1 MTDKGWI
8 CLAVLLFFIVLVF
21 AMIALWRISSNLTRI
36 SKRLDVTNDKL
47 QSIYLTQRLTMS
59 TISGD
64 IKGVSEAI
72 HNVYESMFSNAEVTI
87 HRNDIEEDCDG
98 DI

>member
-21 AMIALWRISSNLTRI
+21 AMIALWRISSNLMRI
-36 SKRLDVTNDKL
+36 SKRLDGRNDKL
-47 QSIYLTQRLTMS
+47 QSIYLTQRLPMS

-64 IKGVSEAI
+64 IKGV
-72 HNVYESMFSNAEVTI
+72 YETIFAGAEVTI
-87 HRNDIEEDCDG
+87 HRNDIEEDCDD

>member
-8 CLAVLLFFIVLVF
+8 CLAVVMLFFVLML
-21 AMIALWRISSNLTRI
+21 AMIALWRISSNLMRI

-64 IKGVSEAI
+64 IKGV
-72 HNVYESMFSNAEVTI
+72 YETIFAGAEVTI
-87 HRNDIEEDCDG
+87 RRNGIEEDEDD